1 MANPEADDALI
12 PPPPPPPPPSVLRNK
27 DFRSHLGIGTTQKA
41 ATH

>member
-12 PPPPPPPPPSVLRNK
+12 SPPPPPSPSVLRNK

>member
-12 PPPPPPPPPSVLRNK
+12 PPPPSVLRNK